1 MLRNTKSLVDKYP
14 KSKKEEVWEHH
25 EYKPNTNLKYIG
37 ITVLLLLLF
46 GILLGATYGFWFL
59 LNLLFE

>member
-14 KSKKEEVWEHH
+14 KSKKEEVWEHY
-25 EYKPNTNLKYIG
+25 EYKPNTFLKYIG
-37 ITVLLLLLF
+37 ITTLLLLLF
-46 GILLGATYGFWFL
+46 GILLGTAYGFWFL